1 MFALVDCNNF
11 YVSCERLFRPD
22 LRRRPVV
29 VLSNNDGCVVARS
42 QEAKDLGIKMAVPHF
57 QIRALIERHQVVVFS
72 SNYTLYADISTRV
85 MLVLEEMVPD
95 MEVYSIDEA
104 FLRLPDERAP
114 LEERL
119 EFGHKVRERLR
130 RWLRIPA
137 CVGIAPSKTLAKLAN
152 SAAKRDVASGGVVD
166 LCDPHQREHL
176 FTQTEVG
183 EVWGVGRRT
192 RDKLHAMGIRS
203 VADLAHASPERIR
216 RRFSVNLQR
225 TVYELNGQPCFGLES
240 SPTNKHQIIC
250 SRSFAQRITDFAEL
264 REAVCTYTVRAAE
277 KLREQGQV
285 ASQVTVFIRTGA
297 YNSNERHYSNSA
309 QRRLDFPGNDTMA
322 LVGAATSALQSV
334 WRHGYRYA
342 KAGVMLSDLCP
353 QQEAQP
359 GLFDHTSAQR
369 HNPALMQAVDAL
381 NRSGRGKIWFGGQG
395 IKEDWRMKRAHLSP
409 AYTTRWE
416 DIPVVT

>member
-22 LRRRPVV
+22 LRRRPIV

-42 QEAKDLGIKMAVPHF
+42 QEVKDLGVRMGVPHF
-57 QIRALIERHQVVVFS
+57 QIRDLIQRHEVVVFS
-72 SNYTLYADISTRV
+72 SNYTLYADISARV

-104 FLRLPDERAP
+104 FLRLPDERAS
-114 LEERL
+114 LDERL
-119 EFGHKVRERLR
+119 AFGCKVRERLL
-130 RWLRIPA
+130 RWLRIPV

-152 SAAKRDVASGGVVD
+152 GAAKHDMVSGGVVD
-166 LCDPHQREHL
+166 LCDSHQREHL
-176 FTQTEVG
+176 FAHTEVG
-183 EVWGVGRRT
+183 EVWGVGGKT
-192 RDKLHAMGIRS
+192 RDKLRAMGICT
-203 VADLAHASPERIR
+203 VADLAHASPDRIR

-240 SPTNKHQIIC
+240 SPVNKQQIIC

-285 ASQVTVFIRTGA
+285 ASQVTVFIRTGVHNA
-297 YNSNERHYSNSA
+297 NERHYSNSA
-309 QRRLDFPGNDTMA
+309 QRRLDFPGNDSMA

-334 WRHGYRYA
+334 WRQGYRYA
-342 KAGVMLSDLCP
+342 KAGVMLSDLCREK
-353 QQEAQP
+353 EAQP
-359 GLFDHTSAQR
+359 GLFDHTSTQR
-369 HNPALMQAVDAL
+369 HNPALMQVVDAV
-381 NRSGRGKIWFGGQG
+381 NRSGKGKIWFGAQG

-416 DIPVVT
+416 DIPVVS

>member
-22 LRRRPVV
+22 LRRRPIV

-42 QEAKDLGIKMAVPHF
+42 QEVKDLGVRMGVPHF
-57 QIRALIERHQVVVFS
+57 QIRDLIQRHEVVVFS
-72 SNYTLYADISTRV
+72 SNYTLYADISARV

-114 LEERL
+114 GDERL
-119 EFGHKVRERLR
+119 EFGHRVRERLL
-130 RWLRIPA
+130 RWLRIPV

-152 SAAKRDVASGGVVD
+152 SAAKHDVASGGVVD
-166 LCDPHQREHL
+166 LSDPLQCEHL
-176 FTQTEVG
+176 FARTEVG
-183 EVWGVGRRT
+183 EVWGVGGRT
-192 RDKLHAMGIRS
+192 RDKLQAMGIRT

-240 SPTNKHQIIC
+240 SPVNKQQIIC
-250 SRSFAQRITDFAEL
+250 SRSFARRITDFTEL
-264 REAVCTYTVRAAE
+264 REAVCAYTVRAAE
-277 KLREQGQV
+277 KLREQRQV

-297 YNSNERHYSNSA
+297 YNANERHYSNSA
-309 QRRLDFPGNDTMA
+309 QRCLDFPGNDTMA

-334 WRHGYRYA
+334 WRQGYRYA

-353 QQEAQP
+353 EKEAQP

-369 HNPALMQAVDAL
+369 QNPALMQVVDEV
-381 NRSGRGKIWFGGQG
+381 NRSGKGKVWFGAQG

-416 DIPVVT
+416 DIPVVS

>member
-22 LRRRPVV
+22 LRRRPIV

-42 QEAKDLGIKMAVPHF
+42 QEVKDMGIKMGVPHF
-57 QIRALIERHQVVVFS
+57 QIRDLIKRHDVVVFS
-72 SNYTLYADISTRV
+72 SNYTLYADISARV

-104 FLRLPDERAP
+104 FLRLPDESAP
-114 LEERL
+114 REERL
-119 EFGHKVRERLR
+119 EFGRKVRERLL
-130 RWLRIPA
+130 RWLRIPV

-152 SAAKRDVASGGVVD
+152 SAAKHDVASSGVVD
-166 LCDPHQREHL
+166 LCDPQQREYL
-176 FTQTEVG
+176 FARTAVE
-183 EVWGVGRRT
+183 EVWGVGGRT
-192 RDKLHAMGIRS
+192 RDKLHAMGIRT
-203 VADLAHASPERIR
+203 VADLAQASPDRIR

-240 SPTNKHQIIC
+240 SPANKQQIIC
-250 SRSFAQRITDFAEL
+250 SRSFAQRITDFTEL
-264 REAVCTYTVRAAE
+264 REAVCTYTVRVAE

-285 ASQVTVFIRTGA
+285 ASQVTVFIRTGT
-297 YNSNERHYSNSA
+297 YNTNERHYSNSA

-322 LVGAATSALQSV
+322 MVGAATSALQSI
-334 WRHGYRYA
+334 WRQGYRYA

-353 QQEAQP
+353 ENEVQA
-359 GLFDHTSAQR
+359 GLFDHASAQR
-369 HNPALMQAVDAL
+369 QNPALMQVVDTV
-381 NRSGRGKIWFGGQG
+381 NRSGKGKIWFGAQG

-416 DIPVVT
+416 DIPVVS

>member
-22 LRRRPVV
+22 LRRRPIV

-42 QEAKDLGIKMAVPHF
+42 QEAKDLGIKMGVPHF
-57 QIRALIERHQVVVFS
+57 QIRTLLERHDVVVFS
-72 SNYTLYADISTRV
+72 SNYTLYADISARV

-114 LEERL
+114 LHERL
-119 EFGHKVRERLR
+119 DFGTRVRERLL
-130 RWLRIPA
+130 RWLRIPV

-152 SAAKRDVASGGVVD
+152 SVAKQDISSGGVID
-166 LCDPHQREHL
+166 LCDSSWREEV
-176 FTQTEVG
+176 FARTEVG

-192 RDKLHAMGIRS
+192 RDKLHAAGIRS
-203 VADLAHASPERIR
+203 VADLAHASPESIR

-225 TVYELNGQPCFGLES
+225 TVYELNAQPCFGLES
-240 SPTNKHQIIC
+240 SPANKHQIIC
-250 SRSFAQRITDFAEL
+250 SRSFAQRITDFIEL
-264 REAVCTYTVRAAE
+264 REAVSTYTVRAAE

-285 ASQVTVFIRTGA
+285 ASQVTVFIRTGT

-322 LVGAATSALQSV
+322 LIDAAASALQSI
-334 WRHGYRYA
+334 WRQGYRYA

-353 QQEAQP
+353 EKDVQK
-359 GLFDHTSAQR
+359 GLFDQTSAQR

-381 NRSGRGKIWFGGQG
+381 NRSGKGKIWFGSQG

-416 DIPVVT
+416 DIPVVS